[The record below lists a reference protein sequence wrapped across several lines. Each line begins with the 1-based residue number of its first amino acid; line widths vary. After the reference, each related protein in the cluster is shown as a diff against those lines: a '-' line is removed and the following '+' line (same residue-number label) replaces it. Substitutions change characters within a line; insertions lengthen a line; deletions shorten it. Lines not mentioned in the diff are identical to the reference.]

1 MKDNTITIEANQ
13 SSKKVKSSMNATN
26 LLDKV
31 KKGLNH
37 VKRNY
42 QLHLI
47 IMIPVIY
54 MLIFHYYPMYGVQI
68 AFKKF
73 VATKGISGSE
83 WVGLVHFV
91 RFFESPIF
99 KMVIKNTLE
108 ISIFQLVA
116 GFPIPIFL
124 ALTLN
129 NTRNKRFK
137 KTVQMVTYAPYFIST
152 VVMVGIINQFF
163 SPKYGIVNS
172 ILQAL
177 GFDPIMFTGIPAY
190 FADMFVWTGVWQ
202 RAGWGAIIYLSA
214 LAAVDLSLHEAA
226 KVDGANRFKRM
237 IHIDIP
243 CIMPTMIT
251 LLILNFGRMMSV
263 GFEKALL
270 MQNPTN
276 LARSEIIATY
286 VYKVGMASSIPN
298 YSYAAAI
305 GLFNSLIN
313 FALIILV
320 NRISKKLTETSLW

>member
-1 MKDNTITIEANQ
+1 MSEQSARTISESSEKVVRKMDLTIVRNKMKRGFKHII
-13 SSKKVKSSMNATN
+13 
-26 LLDKV
+26 
-31 KKGLNH
+31 
-37 VKRNY
+37 RNY

-54 MLIFHYYPMYGVQI
+54 MIIFHYYPMYGVQI
-68 AFKKF
+68 AFRKF
-73 VATKGISGSE
+73 MATKGIAGSD
-83 WVGLVHFV
+83 WVGLENFR
-91 RFFESPIF
+91 RFFTSPMF
-99 KMVIKNTLE
+99 KTVISNTLE
-108 ISIFQLVA
+108 ISLYQLIA
-116 GFPIPIFL
+116 GFPVPIFL
-124 ALTLN
+124 ALALN
-129 NTRNKRFK
+129 NTRSKRYK
-137 KTVQMVTYAPYFIST
+137 KTVQMVTYAPFFIST

-177 GFDPIMFTGIPAY
+177 GFEPLMFMGIPDL

-243 CIMPTMIT
+243 SIMPTMIT
-251 LLILNFGRMMSV
+251 LLILNFGRIMSV

-276 LARSEIIATY
+276 MARSEIIATY
-286 VYKVGMASSIPN
+286 VYKVGLASSLPN

-320 NRISKKLTETSLW
+320 NRISKKMTETSLW

>member
-1 MKDNTITIEANQ
+1 MSNNVTVSD
-13 SSKKVKSSMNATN
+13 
-26 LLDKV
+26 
-31 KKGLNH
+31 
-37 VKRNY
+37 VKRTISYYLRPSSIKHMLKGAGKDIRKNW

-47 IMIPVIY
+47 ILIPVIY

-68 AFKKF
+68 AFRKF
-73 VATKGISGSE
+73 MATKGISGSE
-83 WVGLVHFV
+83 WVGMANFE
-91 RFFESPIF
+91 RFFASPMF
-99 KMVIKNTLE
+99 KTVISNTLE
-108 ISIFQLVA
+108 ISLYQLVA
-116 GFPIPIFL
+116 GFPIPVIL
-124 ALTLN
+124 ALAMN
-129 NTRNKRFK
+129 NTRNKYYK

-163 SPKYGIVNS
+163 SPKYGIVNN

-177 GFDPIMFTGIPAY
+177 GMEPKMFMGIPDI

-214 LAAVDLSLHEAA
+214 LASVDLSLHEAA

-243 CIMPTMIT
+243 SIMPTMIT
-251 LLILNFGRMMSV
+251 LLILNFGRIMSI

-276 LARSEIIATY
+276 LARSEIIGTY
-286 VYKVGMASSIPN
+286 VYKVGLASSLPN

-313 FALIILV
+313 FALIIVV
-320 NRISKKLTETSLW
+320 NKVSKKLTETSLW